1 MEAIDIMKK
10 SYVTPVAIKVN
21 FEANDIITASGSLSR
36 STFEDWNKGI
46 MSVSWNELI
55 GQ

>member
-1 MEAIDIMKK
+1 MKK

-21 FEANDIITASGSLSR
+21 FEANDIITASGSLSK
-36 STFEDWNKGI
+36 SIFSSWTEGV
-46 MSVSWNELI
+46 MSVSWNELTG

>member
-1 MEAIDIMKK
+1 MKK

-21 FEANDIITASGSLSR
+21 FETNDIITASGSLTKSIF
-36 STFEDWNKGI
+36 SSWTEGV
-46 MSVSWNELI
+46 MSVSWKDLI